1 MATQGGL
8 SDGRHGL
15 EERLSYI
22 HSANKEAE
30 KDGYTDFKT
39 PGELED
45 GAIVEGG
52 ALTIFSAEA
61 MALFAQYAAIGC
73 IYGLIPA
80 LQYPIFNNYLKLEGY
95 QTASYTQ
102 LVTMGWSFKV
112 FFGMLSDCFPIFGYR
127 RKSWILI
134 GWTITM
140 VCLLIMI
147 SSSLGEPYCNVE
159 KATAE
164 GHPRPALPFTPRPT
178 TPTRNISTSTL
189 PTTARYC
196 AADAMVVEYA

>member
-112 FFGMLSDCFPIFGYR
+112 FFGMLS
-127 RKSWILI
+127 
-134 GWTITM
+134 
-140 VCLLIMI
+140 
-147 SSSLGEPYCNVE
+147 
-159 KATAE
+159 
-164 GHPRPALPFTPRPT
+164 
-178 TPTRNISTSTL
+178 
-189 PTTARYC
+189 
-196 AADAMVVEYA
+196 

>member
-1 MATQGGL
+1 
-8 SDGRHGL
+8 
-15 EERLSYI
+15 
-22 HSANKEAE
+22 
-30 KDGYTDFKT
+30 
-39 PGELED
+39 
-45 GAIVEGG
+45 
-52 ALTIFSAEA
+52 
-61 MALFAQYAAIGC
+61 
-73 IYGLIPA
+73 
-80 LQYPIFNNYLKLEGY
+80 NNYLKLEGY